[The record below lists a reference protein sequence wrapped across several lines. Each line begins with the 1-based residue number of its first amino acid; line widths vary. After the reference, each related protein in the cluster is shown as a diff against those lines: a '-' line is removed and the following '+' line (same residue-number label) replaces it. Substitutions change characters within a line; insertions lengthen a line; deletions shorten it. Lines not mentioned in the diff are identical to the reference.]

1 MLTMRYLQRLGT
13 TPVCENIGSHLLNY
27 GRRIPLEEWD
37 ARIAVGIH
45 LFWLGYLSM
54 VGVSVFWP

>member
-1 MLTMRYLQRLGT
+1 MWYLHHPGT

-37 ARIAVGIH
+37 SRIAVGTP
-45 LFWLGYLSM
+45 LFWLRYLSM
-54 VGVSVFWP
+54 VGGSIFWP

>member
-1 MLTMRYLQRLGT
+1 MLTTWYLQHLGT

-37 ARIAVGIH
+37 ARIAVGIL
-45 LFWLGYLSM
+45 LFWLGYLSV
-54 VGVSVFWP
+54 VGVSIFWP